1 MKMNNKEIKKLIER
15 FLDGDTTP
23 AEERR
28 IYAFFARHRYA
39 GDLERYRP
47 MFEWYGCCSVVL
59 FLSSFARR

>member
-39 GDLERYRP
+39 GGLVPWSPQELP
-47 MFEWYGCCSVVL
+47 QP
-59 FLSSFARR
+59 